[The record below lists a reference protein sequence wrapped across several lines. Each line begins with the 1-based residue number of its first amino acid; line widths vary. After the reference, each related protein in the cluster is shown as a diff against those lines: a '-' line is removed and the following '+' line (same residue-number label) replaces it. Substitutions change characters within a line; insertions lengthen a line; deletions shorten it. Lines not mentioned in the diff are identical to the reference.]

1 MTNFMKTYIGKGK
14 QISNYDIVKVTLTAA
29 EVLKHKYTKDGVE
42 YITFEVAKMKEAD
55 KYGRTHTAYVTT
67 PEYKVEKA
75 IVEEP
80 VAQPKAIETQ
90 AQYPNSSF
98 TTRRK
103 TVLKAK

>member
-55 KYGRTHTAYVTT
+55 KYGRTHTAYVKT
-67 PEYKVEKA
+67 PDYKAENSTAKVA
-75 IVEEP
+75 EP
-80 VAQPKAIETQ
+80 EAAKKED
-90 AQYPNSSF
+90 YPNSNF
-98 TTRRK
+98 TRRRK
-103 TVLKAK
+103 AEKKAK

>member
-1 MTNFMKTYIGKGK
+1 MSNFIKTYIGKGK

-67 PEYKVEKA
+67 PEYKLESA
-75 IVEEP
+75 IDQEP
-80 VAQPKAIETQ
+80 APKSI
-90 AQYPNSSF
+90 
-98 TTRRK
+98 
-103 TVLKAK
+103 AKPTAKKRVKKLATA